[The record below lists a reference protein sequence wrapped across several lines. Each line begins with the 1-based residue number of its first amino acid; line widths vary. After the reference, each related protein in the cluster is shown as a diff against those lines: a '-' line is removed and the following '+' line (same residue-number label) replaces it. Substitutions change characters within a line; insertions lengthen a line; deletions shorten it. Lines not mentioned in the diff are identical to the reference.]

1 MPKPSPARKNRTKKV
16 TKSSAKQSK
25 SKTKVLARKGGRNRV
40 AKQREVKAVRKA
52 AVGSGSAV
60 TVPKRAQA
68 SHSKRPNTDRSP
80 SAILKH
86 QRPRPPKV
94 NPVRTASIKQYEA
107 AVRLLYSHE
116 YEKAKVAF
124 ERVIASFADD
134 KEVVE
139 RSKIHLRLCEQKI
152 ARKPAAPR
160 TLDEHYNLAVALM
173 NEGRYEEAVDHLNKA
188 LKSNPKCDY
197 VIYALAITQCRTG
210 NFERA
215 LASLQTAIGL
225 KAENRFLAQRDSDFE
240 VLKQDSR
247 FVSLVF
253 PDPSVSIR

>member
-1 MPKPSPARKNRTKKV
+1 MPKPSPAKKSRTKRTPRPLASKAKDKRKV
-16 TKSSAKQSK
+16 FAR
-25 SKTKVLARKGGRNRV
+25 KTKGS
-40 AKQREVKAVRKA
+40 EPPVRKA
-52 AVGSGSAV
+52 AIASRNSM

-68 SHSKRPNTDRSP
+68 SHSKRGRLESR
-80 SAILKH
+80 LKVTLKDDK
-86 QRPRPPKV
+86 PRQPKV
-94 NPVRTASIKQYEA
+94 NPVRAASLKQYEA

-124 ERVIASFADD
+124 DKVIAAFGDD

-160 TLDEHYNLAVALM
+160 TPDEHYDLAIALM
-173 NEGRYEEAVDHLNKA
+173 NDGKYEESLDHLNKA
-188 LKSNPKCDY
+188 LKANPKCDY
-197 VIYALAITQCRTG
+197 VIYALAITHCRTG
-210 NFERA
+210 NFDRA
-215 LASLQTAIGL
+215 LANLQTAIGL
-225 KAENRFLAQRDSDFE
+225 KPENRFLAQRDSDFE

-253 PDPSVSIR
+253 PDQPPAPVR

>member
-1 MPKPSPARKNRTKKV
+1 MPKPSPAKKKRTKKAAKPTV
-16 TKSSAKQSK
+16 IKQSRQ
-25 SKTKVLARKGGRNRV
+25 SKDTSKVLARKTKGN
-40 AKQREVKAVRKA
+40 EPPVRKA
-52 AVGSGSAV
+52 ALGARGSLIVS
-60 TVPKRAQA
+60 KRAQA
-68 SHSKRPNTDRSP
+68 SYSKRAQTDRSV
-80 SAILKH
+80 SKLTSKDGK
-86 QRPRPPKV
+86 PRQPKV
-94 NPVRTASIKQYEA
+94 NPVRTASVKQYEA

-124 ERVIASFADD
+124 EKVIAAFADD

-139 RSKIHLRLCEQKI
+139 RSRIHLRLCEQKI

-160 TLDEHYNLAVALM
+160 TLDEHYDWAIALM
-173 NEGRYEEAVDHLNKA
+173 NEGKYEESIDHLNKA

-197 VIYALAITQCRTG
+197 VIYALAITHCRTG
-210 NFERA
+210 NFDRA

-225 KAENRFLAQRDSDFE
+225 RPENRFLAQRDSDFE

-253 PDPSVSIR
+253 PDQPSASIR

>member
-1 MPKPSPARKNRTKKV
+1 MPKPSPAK
-16 TKSSAKQSK
+16 
-25 SKTKVLARKGGRNRV
+25 RNRV
-40 AKQREVKAVRKA
+40 RKAVRPLAPKSKDKRKVVTSKPKANGPSIRKA
-52 AVGSGSAV
+52 AVGSRNPL
-60 TVPKRAQA
+60 TVPKRAQV
-68 SHSKRPNTDRSP
+68 SHSKRGQTAQP
-80 SAILKH
+80 SLQSKSKEV
-86 QRPRPPKV
+86 RPRQPKV
-94 NPVRTASIKQYEA
+94 NPVRTASLKQYEA

-116 YEKAKVAF
+116 YEKAKGAF
-124 ERVIASFADD
+124 EKVIAAFADD

-160 TLDEHYNLAVALM
+160 TLDEHYNLAIALM
-173 NEGRYEEAVDHLNKA
+173 NEGKYEESLDHLNKA

-197 VIYALAITQCRTG
+197 VIYAVAITHCRTG
-210 NFERA
+210 NFDRA

-225 KAENRFLAQRDSDFE
+225 RPENRFLAQRDSDFE

-253 PDPSVSIR
+253 PDQPSTSIR

>member
-1 MPKPSPARKNRTKKV
+1 MPKPSPAKKNRTKKA
-16 TKSSAKQSK
+16 AKPGVIRSK
-25 SKTKVLARKGGRNRV
+25 DKPRILAQKTKGN
-40 AKQREVKAVRKA
+40 EPPVRKA
-52 AVGSGSAV
+52 AVGSRGSV
-60 TVPKRAQA
+60 IVPKRAQA
-68 SHSKRPNTDRSP
+68 SHSKRVQADRAVSHLT
-80 SAILKH
+80 SKH
-86 QRPRPPKV
+86 NQPRQPKV
-94 NPVRTASIKQYEA
+94 NLVRSASIKQYEA

-116 YEKAKVAF
+116 YEKAKLAF
-124 ERVIASFADD
+124 EKLIAVFADD

-139 RSKIHLRLCEQKI
+139 RSRIHLRLCEQKI

-160 TLDEHYNLAVALM
+160 TLDEHYDWAIALM
-173 NEGRYEEAVDHLNKA
+173 NEGKYEESIDHLNKA

-197 VIYALAITQCRTG
+197 VIYALAITHCRTG

-225 KAENRFLAQRDSDFE
+225 RPENRFLAQRDSDFE

-253 PDPSVSIR
+253 PDQPSASTR

>member
-1 MPKPSPARKNRTKKV
+1 MPKPSPAKKNRTKKAAKLGV
-16 TKSSAKQSK
+16 IKQSK
-25 SKTKVLARKGGRNRV
+25 QSKDTPKVLAKKSKRN
-40 AKQREVKAVRKA
+40 EPPVRKA
-52 AVGSGSAV
+52 AVGSRGSL

-68 SHSKRPNTDRSP
+68 SHSKRAQTDRSADKLT
-80 SAILKH
+80 SKVGKLR
-86 QRPRPPKV
+86 QPKV
-94 NPVRTASIKQYEA
+94 NPVRTASVKQYEA

-116 YEKAKVAF
+116 FEKAKVAF
-124 ERVIASFADD
+124 EKVIAAFADD

-139 RSKIHLRLCEQKI
+139 RSRIHLRLCEQKI

-160 TLDEHYNLAVALM
+160 TLDEHYDWAIALM
-173 NEGRYEEAVDHLNKA
+173 NEGKYEESLDHLNKA

-197 VIYALAITQCRTG
+197 VIYALAITHCRTG

-225 KAENRFLAQRDSDFE
+225 KPENRFLAQRDSDFE

-253 PDPSVSIR
+253 PDSPSASIR

>member
-1 MPKPSPARKNRTKKV
+1 MPKPSPAKKSRTRK
-16 TKSSAKQSK
+16 SAKPPVIRSK
-25 SKTKVLARKGGRNRV
+25 DKRKVVVKKTKANEPL
-40 AKQREVKAVRKA
+40 VRKA
-52 AVGSGSAV
+52 ALGSRGSL

-68 SHSKRPNTDRSP
+68 SHSKRTQSGRSG
-80 SAILKH
+80 SNLTSKENK
-86 QRPRPPKV
+86 PRQPKV
-94 NPVRTASIKQYEA
+94 NPVRTASLKQYEA

-124 ERVIASFADD
+124 EKVIAAFADD

-152 ARKPAAPR
+152 ARKPVAPR
-160 TLDEHYNLAVALM
+160 TLDEHYDLAIALM
-173 NEGRYEEAVDHLNKA
+173 NDGKYEESLDHLNKA

-197 VIYALAITQCRTG
+197 VIYALAVTHCRTG
-210 NFERA
+210 NIDKA
-215 LASLQTAIGL
+215 LSSLQTAIGL
-225 KAENRFLAQRDSDFE
+225 KPENRFLAQRDSDFE

-253 PDPSVSIR
+253 PDQPPASTR